1 MHKRQSSIMRG
12 KKSKKLKI
20 MIVLLFFAETLSE
33 LHIFFIRASAWKHST
48 NIKRQQSEH
57 WIFGKST
64 DIRYPMCD

>member
-1 MHKRQSSIMRG
+1 
-12 KKSKKLKI
+12 

-33 LHIFFIRASAWKHST
+33 LHIFFIRASAWKYST

-64 DIRYPMCD
+64 DIRYPMCDSEVRIHLKYTK

>member
-12 KKSKKLKI
+12 KKFKKIKNYDSTS
-20 MIVLLFFAETLSE
+20 FFAETLSE